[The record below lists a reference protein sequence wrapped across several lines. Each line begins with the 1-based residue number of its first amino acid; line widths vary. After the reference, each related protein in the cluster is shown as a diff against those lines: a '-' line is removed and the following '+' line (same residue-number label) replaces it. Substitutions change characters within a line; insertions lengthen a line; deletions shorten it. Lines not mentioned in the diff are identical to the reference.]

1 MNSEEIKEIGLMF
14 LNISNQNHNMNL
26 GLTDED
32 IIKGVTNQME
42 EKLKEFKKDFTL
54 EIQEAYAANVTPRI

>member
-1 MNSEEIKEIGLMF
+1 MF

-42 EKLKEFKKDFTL
+42 EKLQEFKKNFTL

>member
-1 MNSEEIKEIGLMF
+1 MNSEEIKEIGQMF

-32 IIKGVTNQME
+32 IIKGVTNQ
-42 EKLKEFKKDFTL
+42 
-54 EIQEAYAANVTPRI
+54 NVLLHNNER